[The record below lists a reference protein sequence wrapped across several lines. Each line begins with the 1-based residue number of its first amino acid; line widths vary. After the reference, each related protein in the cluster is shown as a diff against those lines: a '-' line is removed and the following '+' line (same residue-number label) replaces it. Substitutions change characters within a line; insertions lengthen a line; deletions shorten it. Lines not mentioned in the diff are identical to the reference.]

1 MGITFLIGI
10 VVLMFLAL
18 VKGTVDAA
26 IGLITVLFWAFV
38 VKNIVQDVILGFL
51 KNRNTLG
58 MTIWHFAIDMARI
71 WLYFTMVN
79 RYAVQYASS
88 GGIGFF
94 GAMFNFI
101 LYFVIGGALFLAG
114 EILSILHVF
123 RTKAEDTQT
132 KHFSIGADIACL
144 AVLGGFSLLC
154 II

>member
-1 MGITFLIGI
+1 MEIACLIGL
-10 VVLMFLAL
+10 VVLLFLVL
-18 VKGTVDAA
+18 VKGAVDVALS
-26 IGLITVLFWAFV
+26 LITFLFWAFV
-38 VKNIVQDVILGFL
+38 VKNIVQDFILGFL
-51 KNRNTLG
+51 KNHNTLG
-58 MTIWHFAIDMARI
+58 MTVWYFAIDMARI

-79 RYAVQYASS
+79 QYAAKYASS

-94 GAMFNFI
+94 GAMFDFGI
-101 LYFVIGGALFLAG
+101 YFVVGGALFLAG

-132 KHFSIGADIACL
+132 KRFSIGADIACL

>member
-88 GGIGFF
+88 GGIGF
-94 GAMFNFI
+94 
-101 LYFVIGGALFLAG
+101 LERCL
-114 EILSILHVF
+114 ILS
-123 RTKAEDTQT
+123 
-132 KHFSIGADIACL
+132 SI
-144 AVLGGFSLLC
+144 S
-154 II
+154 